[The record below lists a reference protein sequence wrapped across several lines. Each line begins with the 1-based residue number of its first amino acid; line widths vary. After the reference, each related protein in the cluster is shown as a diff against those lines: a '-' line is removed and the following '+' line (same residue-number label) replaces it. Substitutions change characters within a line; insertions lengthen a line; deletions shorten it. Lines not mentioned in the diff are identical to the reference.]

1 MHYRGMS
8 AFSNGVWGGG
18 GGGGGRESGR
28 YNFEEMN
35 DKSLRIVS
43 VKKYDISSI

>member
-8 AFSNGVWGGG
+8 AFSNGVGVGGG
-18 GGGGGRESGR
+18 GGERESGR